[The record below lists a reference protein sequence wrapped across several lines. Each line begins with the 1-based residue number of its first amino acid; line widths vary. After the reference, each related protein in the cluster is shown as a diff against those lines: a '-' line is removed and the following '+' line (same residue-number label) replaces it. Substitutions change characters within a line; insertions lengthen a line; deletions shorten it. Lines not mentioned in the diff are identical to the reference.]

1 MVFLIQ
7 FVIYGL
13 VLLAVIVGSV
23 WCYIQEEKDFN
34 NGVCPRCGKSLVHFD
49 DDSQGGQGWCCY
61 DCKRFVWITW
71 FKR

>member
-1 MVFLIQ
+1 MIYLIQ

-13 VLLAVIVGSV
+13 IVLAVIIGSI
-23 WCYIQEEKDFN
+23 WCYIQEKKDFN
-34 NGVCPRCGKSLVHFD
+34 DGVCPPCGKPLVHFD